1 MLVYPSSV
9 DLIVNEALT
18 LLGTIEILPMESPLA
33 VFVWNPKRIT
43 PVRINSIE
51 ITEEAFD
58 TNLNPIRA
66 KVTLDM
72 RVLNVND
79 TGFLN
84 PAGALYMVYQ
94 IEKEALAIANAIQT
108 FGNAGRGLCRYEQPD
123 RHLRR
128 RRRHERSAYRPKQP
142 LLRSRP
148 PRPGRSRTEPW
159 CATSSGASS
168 RSPTST
174 PRCASTSVIQGD
186 RIDTVA
192 NAQLG
197 DPLLYWIL
205 CDANAAIGPG
215 RADGGTRSRGA
226 HHLARGDRRGGNDRQ
241 HRGQQW
247 LAASTSRLLVGPMV
261 PLPAPKPVIDALTSV
276 EVTTPPPG
284 AACFS

>member
-1 MLVYPSSV
+1 MTAPVSPRVMKGGIVMLDPDTGIPRGTIMLQYNPDTLTRRLQPQSVGEQADRSEILRLKGPPIETISVAAEIDATDQLAAPVDNPLAISFGIQPQLSALEMLVYPSSV

-51 ITEEAFD
+51 IAEEAFD

-108 FGNAGRGLCRYEQPD
+108 FGTLAG
-123 RHLRR
+123 
-128 RRRHERSAYRPKQP
+128 
-142 LLRSRP
+142 
-148 PRPGRSRTEPW
+148 
-159 CATSSGASS
+159 
-168 RSPTST
+168 
-174 PRCASTSVIQGD
+174 
-186 RIDTVA
+186 TVS
-192 NAQLG
+192 L
-197 DPLLYWIL
+197 
-205 CDANAAIGPG
+205 
-215 RADGGTRSRGA
+215 
-226 HHLARGDRRGGNDRQ
+226 
-241 HRGQQW
+241 
-247 LAASTSRLLVGPMV
+247 
-261 PLPAPKPVIDALTSV
+261 
-276 EVTTPPPG
+276 
-284 AACFS
+284 